1 MDQMISA
8 LGMELIPNV
17 PGDPVTM
24 NRLLLKNIEMQKLM
38 IAALDVGIDWDT
50 YQIWVEPGELRTKIV
65 PVQNGDVVVVK
76 VINWDQDNAE
86 PIYYGQNPLV
96 LPPTN
101 EGLLFPQTSIQ
112 APAIFF
118 DFNEAGPNFA
128 GVITVGVYTT
138 GPALAAQIQAA
149 MAAFVTVNTYQVRW
163 LDGPKLFEIEAT
175 NAGAVPFNIT
185 PFSGPNAA
193 NSIGPQIGWTI
204 DTAGVGTPLR
214 ARSNSVLVAN
224 VKREDHILTG
234 HPLLAGDTDTLVLE
248 QDLWAVLRR
257 TYAYRV
263 PLSIRRSRIV
273 TRNRF

>member
-1 MDQMISA
+1 MKPVLATSMDQMISA

-118 DFNEAGPNFA
+118 DFNEGK
-128 GVITVGVYTT
+128 
-138 GPALAAQIQAA
+138 AAVLIG
-149 MAAFVTVNTYQVRW
+149 W
-163 LDGPKLFEIEAT
+163 PS
-175 NAGAVPFNIT
+175 FNR
-185 PFSGPNAA
+185 PAA
-193 NSIGPQIGWTI
+193 NSSEVTGGNWALGSLPGDYEKVVRMYDLEGRPIGEVAAELGRSEG
-204 DTAGVGTPLR
+204 AVYMLR
-214 ARSNSVLVAN
+214 ARAHDRL
-224 VKREDHILTG
+224 REQMGPASKFFTHA
-234 HPLLAGDTDTLVLE
+234 P
-248 QDLWAVLRR
+248 
-257 TYAYRV
+257 
-263 PLSIRRSRIV
+263 
-273 TRNRF
+273 